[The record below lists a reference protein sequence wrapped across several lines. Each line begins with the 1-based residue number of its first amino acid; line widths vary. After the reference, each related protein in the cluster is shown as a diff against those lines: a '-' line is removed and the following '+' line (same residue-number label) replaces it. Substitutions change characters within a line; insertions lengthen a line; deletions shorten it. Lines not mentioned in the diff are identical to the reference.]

1 MADSPIT
8 RWPLVYERLHAHFG
22 AQDWWPAQSPFEVMV
37 GAILTQNTAWR
48 NVELAIAALRAADAL
63 AVRAILG
70 MDEADLAQLIRP
82 AGYFRLKARRLRA
95 LCAFLAAQGVAE
107 DPGQLGRGQDPVA
120 LRRDLLAVHG
130 VGEETADAI
139 LLYAL
144 DAAVLVVDAYT
155 RRIGKRLGL
164 LPEKASYGE
173 IQSTIAAEIPADLAV
188 LNELHALLVQLGKE
202 HCRPRPRCELCPL
215 LSLCPHAYA

>member
-1 MADSPIT
+1 MSASSVT
-8 RWPLVYERLHAHFG
+8 RWPLVYARLHAHFG

-48 NVELAIAALRAADAL
+48 NVERAIAALRAADAL

-70 MDEADLAQLIRP
+70 MDEAELAQLIRP
-82 AGYFRLKARRLRA
+82 AGYFRVKARRLRA

-107 DPGQLGRGQDPVA
+107 DPGQLGRGRDPAA
-120 LRRDLLAVHG
+120 LRRELLAVHG

-155 RRIGKRLGL
+155 RRIGERLGL

-173 IQSTIAAEIPADLAV
+173 IQSAIAAEIPADLAV

-202 HCRPRPRCELCPL
+202 HCRPHPRCEPCPL
-215 LSLCPHAYA
+215 RSLCPHACA

>member
-1 MADSPIT
+1 MAASSVT
-8 RWPLVYERLHAHFG
+8 RWPLVYARLHAHFG

-48 NVELAIAALRAADAL
+48 NVERAIAALRAADAL

-70 MDEADLAQLIRP
+70 MDEAELAQLIRP
-82 AGYFRLKARRLRA
+82 AGYFRVKAKRLRA
-95 LCAFLAAQGVAE
+95 LCAFLAARGVAE
-107 DPGQLGRGQDPVA
+107 DPGQLGRGQDPAA

-155 RRIGKRLGL
+155 RRIGERLGL

-173 IQSTIAAEIPADLAV
+173 IQSAIAAEIPADLAV

-202 HCRPRPRCELCPL
+202 HCRPHPRCEPCPL
-215 LSLCPHAYA
+215 RSLCPHACA

>member
-1 MADSPIT
+1 MADSPVT

-82 AGYFRLKARRLRA
+82 AGYFRVKARRLRA

-144 DAAVLVVDAYT
+144 DAAVPVVDAYT

-173 IQSTIAAEIPADLAV
+173 IQSAIAAEIPADLTV

>member
-202 HCRPRPRCELCPL
+202 HCRPRPRCERCPL

>member
-1 MADSPIT
+1 MADSPVT
-8 RWPLVYERLHAHFG
+8 RWPLVYERLHGHFG
-22 AQDWWPAQSPFEVMV
+22 AQGWWPAQSPFEVMV

-48 NVELAIAALRAADAL
+48 NVELAIAALCAADAL
-63 AVRAILG
+63 AVRAILA
-70 MDEADLAQLIRP
+70 MDEAELAQLIRP
-82 AGYFRLKARRLRA
+82 AGYFRVKARRLRA
-95 LCAFLAAQGVAE
+95 LCAFLAARGVAE
-107 DPGQLGRGQDPVA
+107 DPGQLGRGQDPAA

-144 DAAVLVVDAYT
+144 DAAVPVVDAYT
-155 RRIGKRLGL
+155 RRIGRRLGL

-173 IQSTIAAEIPADLAV
+173 IQSAIAAEIPADQAV

-202 HCRPRPRCELCPL
+202 HCRPRPRCERCPL
-215 LSLCPHAYA
+215 LSLCPHACA

>member
-1 MADSPIT
+1 MADSPVI

-63 AVRAILG
+63 AVFAILHMAEG
-70 MDEADLAQLIRP
+70 DLAQLLRP
-82 AGYFRLKARRLRA
+82 AGYFRVKAKRLRA
-95 LCAFLAAQGVAE
+95 LCAFLVAQGVAE
-107 DPGQLGRGQDPVA
+107 DPGQLGRGQDPAV
-120 LRRDLLAVHG
+120 LRQDLLRVHG

-144 DAAVLVVDAYT
+144 DAPVLVVDAYT

-173 IQSTIAAEIPADLAV
+173 IQSAIAAEIPVNLAV